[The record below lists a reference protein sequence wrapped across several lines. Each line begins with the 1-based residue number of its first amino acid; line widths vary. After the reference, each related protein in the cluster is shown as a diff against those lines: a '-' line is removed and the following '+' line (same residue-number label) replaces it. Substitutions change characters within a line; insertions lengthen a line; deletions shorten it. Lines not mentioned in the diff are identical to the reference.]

1 MNQIN
6 PIIVELLAKRG
17 IHGEAEINEFLSEK
31 PQKTYDPFLLP
42 DMEAGVDLLLQA
54 IHGGKKFVYMGIKM
68 LTGLLLS
75 AFSWSFWEL

>member
-17 IHGEAEINEFLSEK
+17 IRGEAEINEFLSDK

-42 DMEAGVDLLLQA
+42 DMEAGVDLLIRA
-54 IHGGKKFVYMGIKM
+54 IQ
-68 LTGLLLS
+68 
-75 AFSWSFWEL
+75 

>member
-17 IHGEAEINEFLSEK
+17 IRGEAEINEFLSEK

-54 IHGGKKFVYMGIKM
+54 IHGGKKFVYMGIMM